1 MLIFILIVFI
11 IIHFCV
17 KPHYPPPPTPIPS
30 HFDYVE
36 EVTLNKDNQKLL
48 GIQDVTSA
56 FMIASEMGRK
66 AHSNQTIETLAEE
79 EIEEQQETQ
88 ETQEE
93 EESGSRPGSGILQET
108 LEEID
113 KEETLVE
120 NEEEPRAEAQEEAAE

>member
-1 MLIFILIVFI
+1 M
-11 IIHFCV
+11 
-17 KPHYPPPPTPIPS
+17 
-30 HFDYVE
+30 
-36 EVTLNKDNQKLL
+36 
-48 GIQDVTSA
+48 TSA

-79 EIEEQQETQ
+79 EVEEQPETQ
-88 ETQEE
+88 EPQEE